1 MMTTKKSTNSQRT
14 RGTVSD
20 TTVTATNR
28 QKSMIA
34 TSPAAA
40 KAYLD
45 RSGTPLVLPADVK
58 LVWQGMMSVKDLMS
72 LNIDTRYQRDEITGE
87 VNMLIHVLNHHGQI
101 PDPVTIAER
110 TDGTRWIV
118 DGQQRWW
125 AHVDT
130 GKPMQARVYAVRNY
144 DQELTLFHVLNNSKK
159 LTARTRL
166 QSWPKASGDAIRWMN
181 EAEDSPLRGMI
192 SYSTGHQAFP
202 VVTVMR
208 ALVTATTGSLGNG
221 AIERICGNFDREYE
235 KDRKWIDK
243 ATRMMSFVL
252 ASMFD
257 AETPLRHLTALAL
270 GRLCYATWRP
280 LTADEAWP
288 TPTPKQL
295 ARFKRTDWE
304 RLAPGFAVRW
314 LPVVTGAMLGIW
326 NEATDPEEYFRAKAK
341 LEKTPKPSKANKP
354 SKPATAEAAA

>member
-1 MMTTKKSTNSQRT
+1 MTTKKGSKNSRRT
-14 RGTVSD
+14 RATITDNTV
-20 TTVTATNR
+20 VTAKDR

-34 TSPAAA
+34 TSPASA

-45 RSGTPLVLPADVK
+45 RSGTPLVLDADVK
-58 LVWQGMMSVKDLMS
+58 MIWQGLMSVNALMA
-72 LNIDTRYQRDEITGE
+72 LQIDTRYQREEISSE
-87 VNMLIHVLNHHGQI
+87 VNMLIHVLNHKGQI

-110 TDGTRWIV
+110 PDGSRWIV

-130 GKPMQARVYAVRNY
+130 AKPMQARVYAVKNY

-166 QSWPKASGDAIRWMN
+166 QSWPKAAGDAIRWMN
-181 EAEDSPLRGMI
+181 EAEESPMRGLI
-192 SYSTGHQAFP
+192 SFTTGHQPFP

-208 ALVTATTGSLGNG
+208 ALATTVVGALGNG
-221 AIERICGNFDREYE
+221 AIERICGGFDRESE
-235 KDRKWIDK
+235 KDKKWVDK
-243 ATRMMSFVL
+243 ATRMLSFVL

-257 AETPLRHLTALAL
+257 NTTPLRHLTALAI
-270 GRLCYATWRP
+270 GRLCHATWRP
-280 LTADEAWP
+280 LSADDAWP
-288 TPTPKQL
+288 SPTPKQL

-304 RLAPGFAVRW
+304 RLAPGYAVRW

-326 NEATDPEEYFRAKAK
+326 NEATDPEEYARAKAK
-341 LEKTPKPSKANKP
+341 LEKKEKPTKVKVNQES
-354 SKPATAEAAA
+354 AT